1 MEDVLM
7 WPDRRLIDLFRVEHP
22 IVLAPMAGA
31 MDVELAVAVA
41 QAGGLGSLPCAMLN
55 AEQVRAQISAFRER
69 TGKRLNVNFFC
80 HTPPELNNAR
90 EARWRE
96 ALKPY
101 YVELGIDPS
110 APIPTSMR
118 MPFDA
123 AFCAMIEDL
132 KPDVVSFHFGLPE
145 AELFRRVKTLGCVTM
160 SSATTVAE
168 ARWLEQHGVDVII
181 AQGLEAGGHRGMF
194 LSDDL
199 AAQVGTFALVPQ
211 IVDAV
216 KVPVIAAGAVSD
228 ARGIAAAFMLGAA
241 GVQVGS
247 AYLHCPESKVSALH
261 RAALAAAQDDGTRVT
276 NLMTGRPA
284 RGLLNRAMRELGPI
298 SDVAPEFP
306 LAAGALAP
314 LRAKAEAQGLG
325 DFSSLW
331 AGQAASLGRALP
343 AGEVTRKLAADALA
357 LLRGS

>member
-1 MEDVLM
+1 M
-7 WPDRRLIDLFRVEHP
+7 WPDRRLLDLFKTEHP

-31 MDVELAVAVA
+31 MDVELAAAVA
-41 QAGGLGSLPCAMLN
+41 QSGGLGSLPCAMLN
-55 AEQVRAQISAFRER
+55 ADTARAQIAAFRER
-69 TGKRLNVNFFC
+69 TGKPLNVGFFC
-80 HTPPELNNAR
+80 HTPPELNNVR

-110 APIPTSMR
+110 APVPTGMR
-118 MPFDA
+118 VPFDA
-123 AFCAMIEDL
+123 AFCAMVEELRPEVI
-132 KPDVVSFHFGLPE
+132 SFHFGLPP
-145 AELFRRVKTLGCVTM
+145 AELFQRVRALGCVTM

-168 ARWLEQHGVDVII
+168 ARWLEQRGVDVII
-181 AQGLEAGGHRGMF
+181 AQGYEAGGHRGIF
-194 LSDDL
+194 LSDDPVADL

-247 AYLHCPESKVSALH
+247 AYLHCPESKVSPPH
-261 RAALAAAQDDGTRVT
+261 RAALAAARDDGTRVT

-284 RGLLNRAMRELGPI
+284 RGLVNRVMRDLGPV
-298 SDVAPEFP
+298 SDVAPAFP

-314 LRAKAEAQGLG
+314 LRAKAEAQGSG
-325 DFSSLW
+325 DFTSLW
-331 AGQAASLGRALP
+331 AGQAAALGRALP
-343 AGEVTRKLAADALA
+343 AGDVTRRLAADALA
-357 LLRGS
+357 LLGRR